1 MAALKEISKAILPS
15 RVFAFFVRAQRRV
28 TRTRV
33 AALPVLTESAFTAIL
48 RDDLG
53 IREGD
58 TVFVHSS
65 IDQLNLGFPGGKV
78 FSILRRVV
86 GEQGT
91 LLFPTY
97 PRVNSY
103 EFLSRGEV
111 FDVRKTPSYTGIL
124 SEIPRRYGNAVRSL
138 HPTKSVCAIGPRARE
153 LVSTPQCFVY
163 PHDKC
168 SPSSKLIHYGG
179 TTPR

>member
-91 LLFPTY
+91 LLFPTH

-111 FDVRKTPSYTGIL
+111 FDGRKSPSYTGIL
-124 SEIPRRYGNAVRSL
+124 SEITRRHRNAVHNL
-138 HPTKSVCAIGPRARE
+138 
-153 LVSTPQCFVY
+153 Q
-163 PHDKC
+163 
-168 SPSSKLIHYGG
+168 SPKTQFALR
-179 TTPR
+179 PP

>member
-48 RDDLG
+48 RDNLG
-53 IREGD
+53 ITDGD

-65 IDQLNLGFPGGKV
+65 IDQLSLGFPGGKG

-86 GEQGT
+86 GEQRT
-91 LLFPTY
+91 PLFPTY
-97 PRVNSY
+97 PRGNSY
-103 EFLSRGEV
+103 EIR
-111 FDVRKTPSYTGIL
+111 
-124 SEIPRRYGNAVRSL
+124 
-138 HPTKSVCAIGPRARE
+138 
-153 LVSTPQCFVY
+153 
-163 PHDKC
+163 
-168 SPSSKLIHYGG
+168 
-179 TTPR
+179 TTSA